1 MTWFTGLGGFTGVMV
16 LTNDVGLAGVKGFAG
31 DTGFSWGLTGEI
43 GLTGVAGAEVEKL
56 RGILAGGGGD
66 VRLGRVRLLTNLDSG
81 SVSAFLAER
90 LFTFC
95 GVM

>member
-1 MTWFTGLGGFTGVMV
+1 MTWFTGLGGFTGV
-16 LTNDVGLAGVKGFAG
+16 LTNDLGLAGVKGFAG
-31 DTGFSWGLTGEI
+31 DTGFSM
-43 GLTGVAGAEVEKL
+43 GLTGVTGAEVEKL

-81 SVSAFLAER
+81 SVSVFLAER